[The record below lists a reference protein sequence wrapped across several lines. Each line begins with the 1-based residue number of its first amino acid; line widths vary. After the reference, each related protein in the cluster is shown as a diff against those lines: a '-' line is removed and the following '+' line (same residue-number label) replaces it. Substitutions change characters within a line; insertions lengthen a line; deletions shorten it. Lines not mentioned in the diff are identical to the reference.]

1 MSHDRTHLN
10 VNKARNVEGYKQVS
24 LDGSNARV
32 GVGRTVCRRALSDH
46 DIHFSFLFYWLFSLC
61 SYCLNDSE
69 RPSVSFLVLTLRES
83 TSPLR
88 VSVID
93 LFILL
98 YDLRAVADVSGTWC
112 WPSLWNC
119 KRSSS
124 TLPQGATAFQSEEW
138 PTSTSKSPR
147 LMSRPTGR
155 FLKNCHIKTRTR
167 AAHCQLWNIMH
178 TEQSSELPACVRS
191 AHLTAGASGN
201 KHRLFE
207 QFA

>member
-1 MSHDRTHLN
+1 MPD
-10 VNKARNVEGYKQVS
+10 VEYF
-24 LDGSNARV
+24 RV
-32 GVGRTVCRRALSDH
+32 GGTGCQFVTGLSV
-46 DIHFSFLFYWLFSLC
+46 IMIFIFSFLFYCFFSLC
-61 SYCLNDSE
+61 SYCLNNSE
-69 RPSVSFLVLTLRES
+69 RPSVSFLVLTLTES

-155 FLKNCHIKTRTR
+155 F
-167 AAHCQLWNIMH
+167 
-178 TEQSSELPACVRS
+178 
-191 AHLTAGASGN
+191 
-201 KHRLFE
+201 
-207 QFA
+207 